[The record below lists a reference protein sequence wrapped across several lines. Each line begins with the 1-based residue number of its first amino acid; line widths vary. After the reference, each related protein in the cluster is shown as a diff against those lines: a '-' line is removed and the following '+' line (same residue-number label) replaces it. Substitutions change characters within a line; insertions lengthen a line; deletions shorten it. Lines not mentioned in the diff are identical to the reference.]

1 MDSNMKREIILDN
14 YSHPFNKN
22 SEGTEDYI
30 KVNSNNESCIDNI
43 DLYIKFED
51 DILKDIKFDGEA
63 CAISTA
69 STSIMIKNM
78 IGKSTDEVLKYIE
91 NFEAMLN
98 EEKYD
103 ETDFN
108 EAIVFDETYKQG
120 NRRTC
125 VTLPY
130 NGIRKAITKYRES
143 IKDNQTT
150 NGVKIMVNFIKE
162 KIESLKKTKEEY
174 REDLTS
180 KKRKI

>member
-14 YSHPFNKN
+14 YSHPFNRGV
-22 SEGTEDYI
+22 ETDGYI

-43 DLYIKFED
+43 DLYIKFEENT
-51 DILKDIKFDGEA
+51 IKDIKFDGEA

-78 IGKSTDEVLKYIE
+78 IGKSIDEVLNYIK

-98 EEKYD
+98 EEPYED
-103 ETDFN
+103 TDFS

-130 NGIRKAITKYRES
+130 RGIEKAI
-143 IKDNQTT
+143 
-150 NGVKIMVNFIKE
+150 
-162 KIESLKKTKEEY
+162 EEY
-174 REDLTS
+174 
-180 KKRKI
+180 KNNVV

>member
-14 YSHPFNKN
+14 YSHPFNKDTSN
-22 SEGTEDYI
+22 VDNYI

-43 DLYIKFED
+43 DLYIKIEND
-51 DILKDIKFDGEA
+51 LITDIKFDGEA

-78 IGKSTDEVLKYIE
+78 LGKSLDEVEKYIA

-98 EEKYD
+98 EEPYED
-103 ETDFN
+103 VDFN
-108 EAIVFDETYKQG
+108 EAVVFDETYKQG

-130 NGIRKAITKYRES
+130 VGIKKAIEDYKKS
-143 IKDNQTT
+143 
-150 NGVKIMVNFIKE
+150 KE
-162 KIESLKKTKEEY
+162 TF
-174 REDLTS
+174 
-180 KKRKI
+180 

>member
-1 MDSNMKREIILDN
+1 MDSNMKREVILDN
-14 YSHPFNKN
+14 YSHPFNR
-22 SEGTEDYI
+22 GTGSDGYI

-51 DILKDIKFDGEA
+51 GFVKDIKFDGEA

-78 IGKSTDEVLKYIE
+78 IGKSIDEVLKYIK

-98 EEKYD
+98 EEEYED
-103 ETDFN
+103 TDFC

-130 NGIRKAITKYRES
+130 VGIKKAIQEYQNN
-143 IKDNQTT
+143 I
-150 NGVKIMVNFIKE
+150 VK
-162 KIESLKKTKEEY
+162 
-174 REDLTS
+174 
-180 KKRKI
+180 